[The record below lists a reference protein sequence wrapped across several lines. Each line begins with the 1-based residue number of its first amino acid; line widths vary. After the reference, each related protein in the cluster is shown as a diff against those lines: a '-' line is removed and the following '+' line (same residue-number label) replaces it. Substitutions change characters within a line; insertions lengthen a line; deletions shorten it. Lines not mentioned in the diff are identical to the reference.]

1 MQALRDL
8 GTDLEEILE
17 PAFTLSD
24 ADKRRLVQA
33 LKDAGAGFQEVL
45 DGLLEVVGGAIF
57 TVVAIL
63 LEVFGVFRPLTAAEK
78 SRAASVFED
87 TVPLDDVQIFE
98 GSFVSWAAAN
108 NTGEETGVTTMRII
122 HFPESYDPDN
132 VDQEDWLI
140 HELMHVWQGEH
151 VGPVYMAHAL
161 IGQQTE
167 GYDYGGDDGLEDHED
182 VGLAAF
188 NPEQQASIIQD
199 YYIDDAAG
207 NDTSK
212 YQVYIDEVRAA

>member
-1 MQALRDL
+1 
-8 GTDLEEILE
+8 
-17 PAFTLSD
+17 
-24 ADKRRLVQA
+24 
-33 LKDAGAGFQEVL
+33 
-45 DGLLEVVGGAIF
+45 
-57 TVVAIL
+57 
-63 LEVFGVFRPLTAAEK
+63 
-78 SRAASVFED
+78 
-87 TVPLDDVQIFE
+87 LDDVQIFE

-108 NTGEETGVTTMRII
+108 NTGGETGVTTMRII

-167 GYDYGGDDGLEDHED
+167 GYDYGGDQGLEDHEAE
-182 VGLAAF
+182 GLAAF

-199 YYIDDAAG
+199 FYIDDSAG
-207 NDTSK
+207 NDTAK